1 MKKRAFFIILLAI
14 FSISISAR
22 GLTYL
27 STEDFKKKVC
37 YYELTTGQQPKWK
50 YIGDKPCIID
60 FSTTWCGWCKK
71 LHPILEQVAELYAEK
86 IDVYTLDAE
95 KEPEL
100 AALFGVRSYPT
111 VIFCPME
118 GAPRIAQGYRE
129 LDFWKEGIKQYFGL

>member
-1 MKKRAFFIILLAI
+1 MWLQRHRIKKQINNLYGREFGN
-14 FSISISAR
+14 S
-22 GLTYL
+22 
-27 STEDFKKKVC
+27 
-37 YYELTTGQQPKWK
+37 
-50 YIGDKPCIID
+50 
-60 FSTTWCGWCKK
+60 
-71 LHPILEQVAELYAEK
+71 ILEEVAELYAGK
-86 IDVYTLDAE
+86 IYVYTLDAE